1 MSSEIAIRFSAL
13 FQLFFVFFLIAPYR
27 KAPFTRLFQ
36 HSPLSTFSG
45 VSIIFAKPPPFGSAN
60 FYFYFSSPEPLD
72 FQYVARK
79 FIPTR
84 PGVSILSDVV
94 TAKNLPNLHK

>member
-45 VSIIFAKPPPFGSAN
+45 VSMFFANRRPFYTAN
-60 FYFYFSSPEPLD
+60 SLFD
-72 FQYVARK
+72 F
-79 FIPTR
+79 
-84 PGVSILSDVV
+84 L
-94 TAKNLPNLHK
+94 LPQSLTYQRFAF